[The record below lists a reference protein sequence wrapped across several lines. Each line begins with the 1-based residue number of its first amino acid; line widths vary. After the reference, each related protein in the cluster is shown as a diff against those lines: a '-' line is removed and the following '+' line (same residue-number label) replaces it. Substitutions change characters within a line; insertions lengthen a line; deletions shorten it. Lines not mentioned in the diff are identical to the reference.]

1 MNHSPLTEIVTLL
14 ERNRSQLETLGTKL
28 IEGKR
33 DECVAALVGLVT
45 GIASGSPLLGT
56 LARAGVA
63 RAFADT
69 ATERL
74 LLEYKSYEQQKER
87 ERFIGDMA
95 LNVEALL
102 SQAVLQLVRVQHNVH
117 DDTLRALGGLRDDL
131 TDFRERFAKAIPAAE
146 HEAARLELQ
155 EVSGGALGIHVS
167 SRSRKRV
174 FVARQVVSGAGSV
187 GIKLD

>member
-1 MNHSPLTEIVTLL
+1 MNSSTQTEIVTLL
-14 ERNRSQLETLGTKL
+14 ERNSSQLETLGTKL

-45 GIASGSPLLGT
+45 GIASGCPLLAA
-56 LARAGVA
+56 LAKAGVA
-63 RAFADT
+63 RAFAST

-74 LLEYKSYEQQKER
+74 LLEYKSYEQQKDR

-117 DDTLRALGGLRDDL
+117 DDVLRALGGLRDDL
-131 TDFRERFAKAIPAAE
+131 ADFRERFAAALPAAE

-167 SRSRKRV
+167 SRSQQRV